1 MSLFTFSMRKRV
13 RWAEVDPQ
21 QVVFNPNYL
30 TYADIGITE
39 YLRAIGMPFP
49 NPLAKEGTDIFA
61 VRSEV
66 NFRSPARFD
75 DEIDIRAR
83 TARIGRTSFTMA
95 FEIARD
101 GELLADIVTVYAN
114 ADVAAA
120 RSVPLP
126 QRMIDRII
134 AFEGTPPERA

>member
-21 QVVFNPNYL
+21 QVVFNPHYL

-49 NPLAKEGTDIFA
+49 NPLAEEGTDIFA

-75 DEIDIRAR
+75 DEIDIKAR
-83 TARIGRTSFTMA
+83 TARIGRSSFTMA
-95 FEIARD
+95 FEIVRE
-101 GELLADIVTVYAN
+101 GELLADIVSVYAN
-114 ADVAAA
+114 ADVAAG